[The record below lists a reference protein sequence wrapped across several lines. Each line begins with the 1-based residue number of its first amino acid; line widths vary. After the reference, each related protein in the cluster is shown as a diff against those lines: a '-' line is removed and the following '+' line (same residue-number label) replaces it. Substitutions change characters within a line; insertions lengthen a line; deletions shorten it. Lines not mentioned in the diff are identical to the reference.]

1 MRKFL
6 ALLLTLSLMISTVV
20 PAFANEPYQVPITD
34 YSYEDE
40 LVTDNTIVEEFEALI
55 ANINNVT
62 IAPLDDNLET
72 GFFSDAEVWNLIN
85 MEEVNRNVLILSEI
99 VGPRSASSVGERV
112 GADFMTQMFLEYG
125 LTDAMTYTT
134 TSNATFTGPFTA
146 AHINNQPYL
155 VVHDF
160 LDQRWA
166 EFGIT
171 TPVDRSL
178 PVSRN
183 HTTGLVRTS
192 EVLNTGGVFN
202 ATPNL
207 VCDHSGSILNVPFPG
222 QVPAIDV
229 DCYICHDTGFVPV
242 NSISGYVH
250 NAGSILGGLD
260 LAGAAGRIVVIDTGL
275 TVATVPT
282 ASTNPTLL
290 QVQSAYHVAVA
301 AGASAVLFSFNE
313 RATPFEGSG
322 LHSVRPS
329 GLGPN
334 DVHPF
339 PGRWVP
345 ADRLDRFSSWGAQGG
360 GSGGTSPSQGAMSW
374 ANFQIQETTVP
385 HASIPGFSADD
396 LLKNPNTRATFT
408 LTNNNRAYHSI
419 ARILPSDGRLDAPII
434 AFVAHLDTHAT
445 TAGAADNGSGM
456 AVVLEL
462 ARVFQILADR
472 GLLEYELIFSAV
484 GAEEGAGMIG
494 AHAIA
499 RGYAPSF
506 NNNFVPG
513 VRDEARRNRII
524 AAYNFDIVAPGDP
537 WNAGMTLS
545 MRQAYHGTA
554 LQFES
559 DYFPAFTPVA
569 GGGNRAHYTIEGIVR
584 PSNTQLPIM
593 DLVARN
599 SLAAAERLTAAQ
611 RRCARDENYLYL
623 PVQDKLVRN
632 MSAQTAN
639 PHFSI
644 QLTNGGGSD
653 HVQFGIWGIPNA
665 NHSFRGD
672 VWRTGS
678 TPFGPRHPNDST
690 ANLGAATVPLE
701 TIYHTIDDRF
711 WYNYCDLR
719 MEIVLKVAG
728 ASAWSIART
737 GPMVIVPELMQGVSE
752 NLNVVVFDGI
762 IPWTTTSFNLA
773 NPTWN
778 PPGNI
783 ERIAFNDVLGGFPVS
798 DSGWFTV
805 FAHGPLDTIDGH
817 SVFGGAYYTV
827 TTFFRVTPEE
837 LESGGNFYLP
847 IETSR
852 RPARIPGTLEASIWG
867 NPAFF
872 GGTGAAAAPAN
883 NPLRRGGIHG
893 YDSLPHTWSVNQSAN
908 LNNHLH
914 QVRVPSIHDR
924 FEVDGNWTIAA
935 VAPLAD
941 QMAGNVVRTDEN
953 RFALGSR
960 VAPWSGPN
968 HFQTPQFRNLT
979 FDDRGWLDVSNSNL
993 DNRSLYQW
1001 TTQAEMLQFLQ
1012 ELNASSPHMHLF
1024 DAGYAP
1030 HSFDHISNPQH
1041 FRMPFVMF
1049 TATDISAYAAVNDFA
1064 GAGAAIQ
1071 NNGRVR
1077 LYADA
1082 NIHGNEQSSRESIL
1096 ALIHSLATTQW
1107 GSDVVQDMNI
1117 MLIPDVNPTGAYRH
1131 FRQAMRVPG
1140 YWNQVHFDM
1149 NRDHMALHTREIYQ
1163 IRQPWMAFMPHV
1175 TSVGHEI
1182 TTSNASTGANPTFA
1196 VGASSDIEISHGG
1209 SLNAHPGSQ
1218 EIVARLLRQQ
1228 FIDSAD
1234 SGIRTSNFAL
1244 TGGGNP
1250 TIGRNFYSNMGAASI
1265 ILETRNQA
1273 AGMQARRTYTQ
1284 YMAIRSNIEYLRT
1297 HGVEIYSAISDVRED
1312 IITMGRYYDPAN
1324 RIFLAHSSAP
1334 AAAQNWDPH
1343 LPGPND
1349 FDRYVLYLT
1358 GGVQSVQPLNGI
1370 SRFLPVAGRDISRP
1384 TGYVMLLGGWD
1395 THPVGGSW
1403 ARPADVAHLPTYV
1416 QYDRVVAQLM
1426 HVLHGQQ
1433 IEYYVLPE
1441 GTVMPLQQYFV
1452 ASAGQPNAHNA
1463 AFRQGVRPQEYKT
1476 IPAGGAIFIP
1486 MDQVSGTVIA
1496 MLMEPENSNINFGSS
1511 IVQMLLHHADNTLFD
1526 ATRTFIHCQDTMNF
1540 PIFRLTQDN
1549 PRSFVYG
1556 DDEIDFGLNI
1566 FNNGYGGSPSTPNAS
1581 LAAGGTIRMWTQIDG
1596 VNALV
1601 PYADL
1606 EVTAE
1611 LPDGTDAMEFVTVNR
1626 IWDNPDNVNMINVT
1640 KNAPWARMTLTASLN
1655 GNEVEVEL
1663 VNSRYLGLVAFNN
1676 GTDDEVPSMAGT
1688 IRIWPQ
1694 LAGES
1699 APIPMNAE
1707 ITAVDQDD
1715 NDAMEFVTVNRL
1727 WTDNGWADY
1736 NANFDVSK
1744 DEPWE
1749 TILFTVTVYGQTVY
1763 VLLINDWFEDDVDDG
1778 PVFGFDI
1785 FNNGYGGSPSRP
1797 NDGLAASGTIRM
1809 WTQIDGVNTLVP
1821 YADLTVTAVFPDDTN
1836 AMEFVRV
1843 NNMWSNPGNVN
1854 QINVHKDGGAWEKI
1868 ILTAT
1873 FDGQEVE
1880 LLLVN
1885 SMYVPLTNNLYL
1897 PPPALPPIDD
1907 EDLLDI
1913 DDEDTPYIDDEDVPY
1928 VDDED
1933 VPSTDDEDEPYV
1945 DNGDEPSTDDTY
1957 EPLVDDDNG
1966 DDDTYL
1972 S

>member
-1 MRKFL
+1 ML
-6 ALLLTLSLMISTVV
+6 STVV
-20 PAFANEPYQVPITD
+20 PAFANEPDQVSATD
-34 YSYEDE
+34 YTYHDE
-40 LVTDNTIVEEFEALI
+40 AVTDNRIVEEFESLI
-55 ANINNVT
+55 ANINNVADVR
-62 IAPLDDNLET
+62 IAAFDDNIET
-72 GFFSDAEVWNLIN
+72 GFFSDAEVWNLID

-125 LTDAMTYTT
+125 LNDATTYTT
-134 TSNATFTGPFTA
+134 TCNAAFTGPFTP
-146 AHINNQPYL
+146 AHSNNQAHL
-155 VVHDF
+155 VVHNF
-160 LDQRWA
+160 LDPRCA

-183 HTTGLVRTS
+183 HTTGLVRTT

-202 ATPNL
+202 AVPNL
-207 VCDHSGSILNVPFPG
+207 PCDHSGNILNVPFPG

-242 NSISGYVH
+242 TSISGYVH
-250 NAGSILGGLD
+250 NAGSIADGLN

-301 AGASAVLFSFNE
+301 AGAAAVLFSFDE
-313 RATPFEGSG
+313 RETPFVGTG

-334 DVHPF
+334 DIHPF

-360 GSGGTSPSQGAMSW
+360 GAGGTSPSNGAMAW
-374 ANFQIQETTVP
+374 ANFQIQETTIP

-506 NNNFVPG
+506 NDNFVPG

-584 PSNTQLPIM
+584 PTNAQLPIM

-599 SLAAAERLTAAQ
+599 SLAAAERLTAAE
-611 RRCARDENYLYL
+611 RLCARGENVLYL
-623 PVQDKLVRN
+623 PIQDKLVRN
-632 MSAQTAN
+632 MSAMTAN

-672 VWRTGS
+672 LWRTGS
-678 TPFGPRHPNDST
+678 TPFGPRHPNDFT
-690 ANLGAATVPLE
+690 TNLGAATVPLE

-737 GPMVIVPELMQGVSE
+737 GPIVIVPEFMSGVSD

-762 IPWTTTSFNLA
+762 VPWATTSFNMA
-773 NPTWN
+773 NPAWN
-778 PPGNI
+778 PPGDI
-783 ERIAFNDVLGGFPVS
+783 ERLAFNDVLGGFPVP
-798 DSGWFTV
+798 DAGWFTV

-817 SVFGGAYYTV
+817 SIFGGAYYTV
-827 TTFFRVTPEE
+827 TTFFRITEE
-837 LESGGNFYLP
+837 EVASGGNFYLP
-847 IETSR
+847 IESNR
-852 RPARIPGTLEASIWG
+852 RPGRIPGTLEASIWG

-872 GGTGAAAAPAN
+872 GWAGAPAAPAN

-893 YDSLPHTWSVNQSAN
+893 YDSLPHTWSVNQGVN

-914 QVRVPSIHDR
+914 QVRVPSVHDR

-935 VAPLAD
+935 VASVAD
-941 QMAGNVVRTDEN
+941 QMAGNVVRTQGEN
-953 RFALGSR
+953 YFALGSR
-960 VAPWSGPN
+960 VAPWSGPD
-968 HFQTPQFRNLT
+968 HFQTPQFRNLR
-979 FDDRGWLDVSNSNL
+979 FDDRGWLDVNNSNTN
-993 DNRSLYQW
+993 NRPLYQW
-1001 TTQAEMLQFLQ
+1001 TTQAEMLAFLE
-1012 ELNASSPHMHLF
+1012 ELNAIAPHMHVF

-1030 HSFDHISNPQH
+1030 HSFDHIVNPQH

-1049 TATDISAYAAVNDFA
+1049 TATDIAGYAAVNDFA
-1064 GAGAAIQ
+1064 SAGAAIQ
-1071 NNGRVR
+1071 ENGLVR

-1107 GSDVVQDMNI
+1107 GQNVVQDMNI
-1117 MLIPDVNPTGAYRH
+1117 MLVPDLNPTGAYRH
-1131 FRQAMRVPG
+1131 YRQSMRVPG
-1140 YWNQVHFDM
+1140 YWNQTQFDM
-1149 NRDHMALHTREIYQ
+1149 NRDHMALHSREIYQ
-1163 IRQPWMAFMPHV
+1163 IRQPWLALMPHV

-1182 TTSNASTGANPTFA
+1182 TTSNAGTGANPTFA

-1209 SLNAHPGSQ
+1209 SLNSHPGSLA
-1218 EIVARLLRQQ
+1218 IVERLLRQQ
-1228 FIDSAD
+1228 FIDSHD

-1250 TIGRNFYSNMGAASI
+1250 TIGRNFYKNMGAASI

-1273 AGMQARRTYTQ
+1273 AGTQARRTYTQ
-1284 YMAIRSNIEYLRT
+1284 YMAIRSNIEYLLLN
-1297 HGVEIYSAISDVRED
+1297 GVEIYNAIGDVRED
-1312 IITMGRYYDPAN
+1312 IIEMGRYYNPAN
-1324 RIFLAHSSAP
+1324 RIFLAHASQAG
-1334 AAAQNWDPH
+1334 NLDPH

-1349 FDRYVLYLT
+1349 FNRYVLYLT

-1370 SRFLPVAGRDISRP
+1370 NRFVPVANRYISRP
-1384 TGYVMLLGGWD
+1384 TGYVMLLEGWG
-1395 THPVGGSW
+1395 THPVGGTW

-1416 QYDRVVAQLM
+1416 QYDRVIAQLM

-1463 AFRQGVRPQEYKT
+1463 AFRQGVRQQEYKT

-1486 MDQVSGTVIA
+1486 MDQVAGTVIA

-1511 IVQMLLHHADNTLFD
+1511 IVQMLLHAGDNALFD

-1549 PRSFVYG
+1549 PRSFVYEDNG
-1556 DDEIDFGLNI
+1556 NDEVSFGLNI
-1566 FNNGYGGSPSTPNAS
+1566 FNNGVGGSPSSDNAG
-1581 LAAGGTIRMWTQIDG
+1581 LAAAGTIRLWTQIDG
-1596 VNALV
+1596 INALV

-1611 LPDGTDAMEFVTVNR
+1611 LPDGTDAMEFVR
-1626 IWDNPDNVNMINVT
+1626 INNMWANPGNVNHIDVN
-1640 KNAPWARMTLTASLN
+1640 KNAPWARMTLTATLD
-1655 GNEVEVEL
+1655 GEEVEVEL
-1663 VNSRYLGLVAFNN
+1663 VNSRYLSLVVYNN
-1676 GTDDEVPSMAGT
+1676 GTEYQVASIEDT
-1688 IRIWPQ
+1688 IYILPQ

-1699 APIPMNAE
+1699 ASIPIAAV

-1715 NDAMEFVTVNRL
+1715 NDAMGFVTV
-1727 WTDNGWADY
+1727 WADEDLQDY
-1736 NANFDVSK
+1736 NANFDVTK
-1744 DEPWE
+1744 DAPWE
-1749 TILFTVTVYGQTVY
+1749 TIQFTVTVYGQTVY
-1763 VLLINDWFEDDVDDG
+1763 VLLINDLVCDDAPDV
-1778 PVFGFDI
+1778 PVFGLDI
-1785 FNNGYGGSPSRP
+1785 FNNGQGGSPSRP
-1797 NDGLAASGTIRM
+1797 NDSLAAAGTIRI
-1809 WTQIDGVNTLVP
+1809 WTQIDGANALVP

-1836 AMEFVRV
+1836 AMQFVRV
-1843 NNMWSNPGNVN
+1843 NNMWANPGNVN
-1854 QINVHKDGGAWEKI
+1854 QIDVRKDGGAWEKI

-1873 FDGQEVE
+1873 LNGQEVE

-1885 SMYVPLTNNLYL
+1885 GLYVPLITDLSIQPNV
-1897 PPPALPPIDD
+1897 PVIDD
-1907 EDLLDI
+1907 EYEL
-1913 DDEDTPYIDDEDVPY
+1913 Y

-1933 VPSTDDEDEPYV
+1933 ELYIDDEYVPSADDEY
-1945 DNGDEPSTDDTY
+1945 EPSIDDEY
-1957 EPLVDDDNG
+1957 VPSNDDEYVPS
-1966 DDDTYL
+1966 DDDTYVPSDDYSYL
-1972 S
+1972 Q